1 MITAVSLRHLRAG
14 IATLLFVSGCTA
26 LHVQDQ
32 GPGQTA
38 IPVLLPEAQQLQ
50 ALQDE
55 GNEEYLEAHSYWVD
69 ARARVDDKI
78 ETLSVKLEQ
87 ISQTYLQEAVELYES
102 GKRDEALSRF
112 IEALRYNPDNSGALD
127 YLKNKYTIDNYL
139 SYTVQTGD
147 TLSSIAE
154 SVYGSSSYLFM
165 TLHFSDNEN
174 KRLSEGLVLSLADLG
189 SFSPRALD
197 GYKRD
202 MLAVRKLFKAGD
214 FPAALQAARLIL
226 ANHPGDEEASYI
238 INMSLLG
245 IARDQRENE
254 EFEEAI
260 TTLTQ
265 VDPAFRKVNKQI
277 QDIRSLQIEKQL
289 EAAEY
294 SDDKLLQMA
303 NDLYDQGNYLKARA
317 VLQQT
322 GQDFAGRDEA
332 FARIQQKLDQ
342 QAESHYKTGVKY
354 FVEEK
359 LEEAIAEWE
368 ETLRL
373 NPEHRNARISLKQ
386 ARDLLDKYKK
396 IN

>member
-1 MITAVSLRHLRAG
+1 MLP
-14 IATLLFVSGCTA
+14 
-26 LHVQDQ
+26 VQDQ

-38 IPVLLPEAQQLQ
+38 IPVLLPESGQLQ

-55 GNEEYLEAHSYWVD
+55 ENEEYLGAHSYWVD
-69 ARARVDDKI
+69 ARTRVDDKI
-78 ETLSVKLEQ
+78 ATLSVQLEQ
-87 ISQTYLQEAVELYES
+87 ISDTYLDEAVKLYES
-102 GKRDEALSRF
+102 GKRNKALSRF
-112 IEALRYNPDNSGALD
+112 IESLRYSPDNSAALD
-127 YLKNKYTIDNYL
+127 YLKNKYTIGTYL
-139 SYTVQTGD
+139 SYTVQDGD
-147 TLSSIAE
+147 TLASIAE

-165 TLHFSDNEN
+165 TLHFSDNAG
-174 KRLSEGLVLSLADLG
+174 KPLSEGLALSLADLG
-189 SFSPRALD
+189 SFSPRTLD

-202 MLAVRKLFKAGD
+202 MLAARKLFKAGD
-214 FPAALQAARLIL
+214 FPAAMQTARKIL
-226 ANHPGDEEASYI
+226 ENHPGDEEASYI

-245 IARDQRENE
+245 IAREQRENE
-254 EFEEAI
+254 QFEEAI
-260 TTLTQ
+260 TTLTE

-289 EAAEY
+289 EEAEY

-322 GQDFAGRDEA
+322 GQDFAGRDET
-332 FARIQQKLDQ
+332 FAKIQQKLDQ
-342 QAESHYKTGVKY
+342 QAERHYKTGVKY